1 MDFSEQYRHRM
12 VEEQIASRGIRD
24 ARILRVFT
32 QVPRHRFVPGIDPAS
47 AYADSPLSIG
57 SGQTI
62 SQPYIVAKM
71 CELAEF
77 RGTER
82 ALEIGTGSGYAAA
95 ILSFL
100 AEEVYSIE
108 RIGTLYERAQKY
120 LKENGYSSVHCIQG
134 NGYEGYPDAAPYDV
148 ILLSAAPGKIP
159 SELLGQLKI
168 GGRMVGPVGTM
179 EQYLLR
185 ILRTS
190 TGYEQSE
197 HGAVRFVPMR

>member
-1 MDFSEQYRHRM
+1 M
-12 VEEQIASRGIRD
+12 VEEQIASRGIND
-24 ARILRVFT
+24 ARLLRALK
-32 QVPRHRFVPGIDPAS
+32 QVPRHRFVPEVDPAS
-47 AYADSPLSIG
+47 AYADAPLSIG

-95 ILSFL
+95 ILSLL

>member
-12 VEEQIASRGIRD
+12 VEDQIAARGISD
-24 ARILRVFT
+24 ARLLRAFK
-32 QVPRHRFVPGIDPAS
+32 QVPRHRFVPEIDPAT

-95 ILSFL
+95 ILSLL

>member
-12 VEEQIASRGIRD
+12 VEDQIAARGISD
-24 ARILRVFT
+24 ARLLRAFK
-32 QVPRHRFVPGIDPAS
+32 QVPRHRFVPEIDPAT

-100 AEEVYSIE
+100 AEEVYTLE
-108 RIGTLYERAQKY
+108 RIGVLSERAQKY
-120 LKENGYSSVHCIQG
+120 LEKEGYSSVHCIQG
-134 NGYEGYPDAAPYDV
+134 NGYEGYPEAAPYDV
-148 ILLSAAPGKIP
+148 ILLSAAPGKVP
-159 SELLGQLKI
+159 AELLEQLKI
-168 GGRMVGPVGTM
+168 GGRMVGPIGTM
-179 EQYLLR
+179 EQYLVR

-197 HGAVRFVPMR
+197 HGSVRFVPMR

>member
-12 VEEQIASRGIRD
+12 VEDQIAARGISD
-24 ARILRVFT
+24 ARLLRAFK
-32 QVPRHRFVPGIDPAS
+32 QVPRHRFVPEIDPAT

-95 ILSFL
+95 ILSLL
-100 AEEVYSIE
+100 AEEVYTIE
-108 RIGTLYERAQKY
+108 RIRTLYEQAQKY
-120 LKENGYSSVHCIQG
+120 LEENGYSSVHCIQG
-134 NGYEGYPDAAPYDV
+134 NGYEGYPEAAPYEV

-159 SELLGQLKI
+159 AELLEQLKI
-168 GGRMVGPVGTM
+168 GGRIVGPVGTT
-179 EQYLLR
+179 EQYLVR

-197 HGAVRFVPMR
+197 HGAVRFVPMK